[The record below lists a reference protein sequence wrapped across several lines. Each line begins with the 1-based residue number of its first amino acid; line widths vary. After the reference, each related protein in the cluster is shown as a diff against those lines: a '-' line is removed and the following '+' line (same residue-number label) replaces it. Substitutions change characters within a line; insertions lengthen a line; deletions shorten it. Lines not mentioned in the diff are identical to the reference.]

1 MIFRQFLIYNRWF
14 LIYYICIYIYIIS
27 WLCVISCDVNIKIY
41 FLHIALV
48 INVQEDISKLQY
60 HEKVY

>member
-1 MIFRQFLIYNRWF
+1 MM
-14 LIYYICIYIYIIS
+14 YII
-27 WLCVISCDVNIKIY
+27 N